1 MKPMPFS
8 PTSRLSFDAA
18 DLWSKYPV
26 GFRHPNKQAV
36 LDMAAPAGFVPSG
49 ELVYTRWSPMNW
61 PLTLGPSD
69 RAAVESRQD
78 VYDYQPTDTPAPA
91 LEWHVNFA
99 DPHLFIAWA
108 SSLLAQDEMQV
119 SEHPILASLR
129 QALDATGDVPLTM
142 TVEKGRPT
150 PILIRGAQRLVSIA
164 TEPNPGEGRPGGLYG
179 NRFASAP
186 IESVRRAI
194 RRVDPPTVTNL
205 VAIAAPSYGSG
216 AYSRT
221 DIEYVLATAYTGFA
235 AAVLQSDEGLGQ
247 GARTV
252 VHTGFWGCGA
262 FGGNRVLTPALQIL
276 AAHLAGV
283 DRLVFHTFDAA
294 GSAKLADAIRLVDR
308 DLLMSNKTA
317 DVTGLLTRLV
327 GMKFQW
333 GVSDG
338 N

>member
-1 MKPMPFS
+1 MKPMPF
-8 PTSRLSFDAA
+8 PPGKRLAFDAA
-18 DLWSKYPV
+18 DLWAKYPLR
-26 GFRHPNKQAV
+26 FRHANKQAV
-36 LDMAAPAGFVPSG
+36 LETAMPPGFVPSG

-61 PLTLGPSD
+61 PLTLGPRE
-69 RAAVESRQD
+69 RATVESRQD
-78 VYDYQPTDTPAPA
+78 VYDYRPTDTPSPA
-91 LEWHVNFA
+91 VEWHVNFA
-99 DPHLFIAWA
+99 DPHLFVAWA
-108 SSLLAQDEMQV
+108 SNLLAQDEMQV
-119 SEHPILASLR
+119 CDHPILGSLR

-164 TEPNPGEGRPGGLYG
+164 TDPNPAEGRPGGLYG
-179 NRFASAP
+179 NRFAVAP
-186 IESVRRAI
+186 IEAVRRAI

-205 VAIAAPSYGSG
+205 IAIAAPSYGTG
-216 AYSRT
+216 AYART
-221 DIEYVLATAYTGFA
+221 DVEYVLTTAYTGFA
-235 AAVLQSDEGLGQ
+235 AAVLESEEAIGQ

-262 FGGNRVLTPALQIL
+262 FGGNRVLMPALQIL

-294 GSAKLADAIRLVDR
+294 GTAKLAEAIRLVDR
-308 DLLMSNKTA
+308 DLLASGKPA
-317 DVTGLLTRLV
+317 DVTALVTRLV

-333 GVSDG
+333 GVGDG